1 MLYPLPQPVM
11 FVNGLEIPGSTS
23 HDKHYF
29 KPFDKTIP
37 PIQIFKEHASYS
49 NDVYN
54 KKRHSKFDK
63 NGIPTHDIIGNAY
76 EQSRMRAFKQQQST
90 YTTKFNAAKLVATE
104 ASKSSSSSSSA
115 HYSKAKITNPSRL
128 WCSYDFAPGL
138 AIPNNFTKN
147 YVREEVANSRR
158 AASARLAIM
167 NIELLT
173 CLAVV
178 FHQLAFGL
186 GVWTCK

>member
-11 FVNGLEIPGSTS
+11 FVNGLEVQGST
-23 HDKHYF
+23 KHSREYF
-29 KPFDKTIP
+29 KPFDQTIP
-37 PIQIFKEHASYS
+37 PKEIFKEHASYS
-49 NDVYN
+49 SDVYN
-54 KKRHSKFDK
+54 KERHSQFDE
-63 NGIPTHDIIGNAY
+63 NGIPTHDINGNKY
-76 EQSRMRAFKQQQST
+76 KRSRMGGFIQQQKS
-90 YTTKFNAAKLVATE
+90 YTTKFNAAQLVATE
-104 ASKSSSSSSSA
+104 ASKSSSSSSSSSEA
-115 HYSKAKITNPSRL
+115 TQIKPSRL
-128 WCSYDFAPGL
+128 WGKYDFTAGL
-138 AIPNNFTKN
+138 LIPNTFQN

-167 NIELLT
+167 NIEPFT